1 MMIAREV
8 LPAGAWSDP
17 NPADRV
23 VLGHDLRHRRRRMLV
38 AVSGNPVLLDLPQPT
53 VLRHGDGLRL
63 EDGRMILVEAE
74 VEPLAEISAPDIAA
88 IVRIAWHLGNRHLQT
103 QLFGDRLRIRRDHVI
118 EAMVEKLGATVTAIE
133 APFDPEGGAYGD
145 HSHAA
150 SPTHTG
156 GTGGAGV
163 QGQAR
168 PEPG

>member
-17 NPADRV
+17 KPADRV

-38 AVSGNPVLLDLPQPT
+38 AVSGSPILLDLPQPT

-63 EDGRMILVEAE
+63 EDGRMILVEAQ

-88 IVRIAWHLGNRHLQT
+88 LVRIAWHLGNRHLQT

-150 SPTHTG
+150 SPAHLSG
-156 GTGGAGV
+156 SGASV
-163 QGQAR
+163 PDQAR

>member
-8 LPAGAWSDP
+8 LAAGTWSDP
-17 NPADRV
+17 KPADRL

-38 AVSGNPVLLDLPQPT
+38 TVSGSPVLLDLPQPT

-63 EDGRMILVEAE
+63 EDGRMVLVEAQ
-74 VEPLAEISAPDIAA
+74 VEPLAEISAPDAA
-88 IVRIAWHLGNRHLQT
+88 GLVRIAWHLGNRHLQT
-103 QLFGDRLRIRRDHVI
+103 QLLGDRLRIRRDHVI

-150 SPTHTG
+150 SPAHV
-156 GTGGAGV
+156 AGKPDV
-163 QGQAR
+163 AAGDQAR